1 MKQQDINKKGKLEH
15 LTAQDMF
22 LGANTLQV
30 FSAKSGKWIG
40 TVNTSQG
47 EAVREKE
54 QQELIAHLE
63 FLKAEREREGQKLQK
78 MWDDGIRPED
88 GNRYFDWLAEWIG
101 KIDKMIEEIEQQII
115 PQQSEQQAT
124 DPAQMT
130 LF

>member
-1 MKQQDINKKGKLEH
+1 MKQQDINRRGKLEH

-22 LGANTLQV
+22 QGPGTLQV

-88 GNRYFDWLAEWIG
+88 GNHYFDWLAEWIG
-101 KIDKMIEEIEQQII
+101 KIDKMIEEIEQQIT

-124 DPAQMT
+124 DPAQMK